1 MTKKELRGLK
11 EINGHAGKKKVYDEY
26 KKTNPDMAEKYL
38 NFVSKN
44 TGVSYIN
51 WDSKKNKFS

>member
-11 EINGHAGKKKVYDEY
+11 EINDHKGKKKVYDNY
-26 KKTNPDMAEKYL
+26 KKTDPDKADKYL

-44 TGVSYIN
+44 TGVQYIS

>member
-11 EINGHAGKKKVYDEY
+11 EINSHSGKKKVYDVY
-26 KKTNPDMAEKYL
+26 KKTNPDMADKYL

-44 TGVSYIN
+44 TGVQYISWN
-51 WDSKKNKFS
+51 SKKNKFS

>member
-11 EINGHAGKKKVYDEY
+11 EINSHAGKKKVYDVY
-26 KKTNPDMAEKYL
+26 KKTDPEKAEKYL
-38 NFVSKN
+38 NFVAKN
-44 TGVSYIN
+44 AGVSYIS